1 MNIIHYKRPSWTR
14 AHLEKSIS
22 RFTMNIILVRPR
34 AVMNMAAGGGGGGG
48 GGDLEENRSRFGMTI
63 IMVRPRGV
71 LYKGVIRGK

>member
-1 MNIIHYKRPSWTR
+1 MNIIHYKRPSWIR
-14 AHLEKSIS
+14 AYLEKSIS

-34 AVMNMAAGGGGGGG
+34 AVMNMAGG

-63 IMVRPRGV
+63 IVVRPGGV